1 MKKVILSIDGMT
13 CSACSNGLEKYL
25 NKQDGIKTASVN
37 LVMNNAS
44 IEYDSS
50 KLSLEDLDKF
60 VEKAGFKSL
69 GIDTFE
75 KEQRKNSN
83 EKYRLIAQSVFSI
96 LILYV
101 SMSHMVGLPVIP
113 YLNMINYPLKMLN
126 LYWNIGKTI
135 IEIQK
140 GDERATYG
148 DAVLD
153 KLSQKLTNEFGK
165 GFSSRNLRTMR
176 KFYLMYPIWKT
187 VSAKLSWS
195 HYLELIK
202 IDEEPKRNFYLNECI
217 NSRWSVRELERQIGS
232 LLYERLVLSAN
243 KQKVLELAE
252 KGHEL
257 KTSKDLVKDPFVL
270 EFLDIKENTEYL
282 ESDLEKNILEHL
294 KEFLLELGKGFM
306 FVGSQVRL
314 TLEEDHF
321 YPDLVFYNRLLKCFV
336 IIDLKI
342 GKVTHQDIGQMQ
354 MYVNYYDRE
363 IKKDDENPTVGILL
377 STLKNKTVVKYT
389 LPEDNKNIFSSQ
401 YKLHLP
407 TEKEL
412 IDAIEEEKTNLRLNN
427 DDNKI

>member
-1 MKKVILSIDGMT
+1 MSKDLIGYNYNIDNIFDSIKDMVISSRNKVY
-13 CSACSNGLEKYL
+13 SA
-25 NKQDGIKTASVN
+25 VN
-37 LVMNNAS
+37 T
-44 IEYDSS
+44 E
-50 KLSLEDLDKF
+50 
-60 VEKAGFKSL
+60 
-69 GIDTFE
+69 
-75 KEQRKNSN
+75 
-83 EKYRLIAQSVFSI
+83 
-96 LILYV
+96 
-101 SMSHMVGLPVIP
+101 
-113 YLNMINYPLKMLN
+113 MLT
-126 LYWNIGKTI
+126 LYWNIGKAI
-135 IEIQK
+135 MEIQQ
-140 GDERATYG
+140 GDERASYG
-148 DAVLD
+148 DAVLE

-165 GFSSRNLRTMR
+165 GFSIINLRRMR
-176 KFYLMYPIWKT
+176 KFYCLFPIRST
-187 VSAKLSWS
+187 VLNELSWS

-202 IDEEPKRNFYLNECI
+202 IEEDPKRKFYMNECI

-232 LLYERLVLSAN
+232 LLYERLVLSAD

-252 KGHEL
+252 KGQIL

-342 GKVTHQDIGQMQ
+342 GKVTHQDIGQIQ

-363 IKKDDENPTVGILL
+363 IKNDDENPTVGILL

-407 TEKEL
+407 TEEEL
-412 IDAIEEEKTNLRLNN
+412 IEAVEEEKTNLRLNN
-427 DDNKI
+427 E